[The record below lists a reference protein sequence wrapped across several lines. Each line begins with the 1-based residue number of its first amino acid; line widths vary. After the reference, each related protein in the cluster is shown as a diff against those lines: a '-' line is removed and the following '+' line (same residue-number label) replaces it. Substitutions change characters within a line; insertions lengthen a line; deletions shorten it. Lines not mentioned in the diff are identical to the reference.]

1 MNELTPS
8 SQALTPQQAFPFQK
22 EIDSW
27 NMEKAVQ
34 NLQPKVEQLRKV
46 SVDVVRDLWIAH
58 AALAQRGGDRR
69 SEDAQTFGFC
79 DFLELVGLSKKMAYL
94 WLKLYDPANDK
105 IRTPEEY
112 ALANPKS
119 ANPAS
124 PAAKELQSKKELLI
138 AHAMATGERL
148 FEKGWNEL
156 GCEKEYKIRCA
167 NARLA
172 ELARTWGKKKI
183 KLNWGDDDYFAQ
195 TLLHSGRQ
203 YTKVNLENREQYEAQ
218 LNIFGALSDFL
229 TSIENPATRLAAVCN
244 IGLRVRELVNEI
256 AETDKE
262 INAFSGVVE

>member
-112 ALANPKS
+112 ALANAKS
-119 ANPAS
+119 ANPAL
-124 PAAKELQSKKELLI
+124 PQSDAEFERLI
-138 AHAMATGERL
+138 AHAMATDERL
-148 FEKGWNEL
+148 AGWTNEH
-156 GCEKEYKIRCA
+156 ERVFKIRKA
-167 NARLA
+167 NERLA

-195 TLLHSGRQ
+195 TLLHNGRQ